1 MTAPPEL
8 NMFKLSQKQ
17 TKKSNYG
24 VLGESRRLG
33 ASLGPFQQGGDVL
46 QEGVGTVDLGH
57 HGIDRKGL
65 RKCFHNPC
73 NHKDRRL
80 RLELFEAARQCQAA
94 LSPERSLTDD
104 QAWLPGDGQTK
115 GVFNA

>member
-17 TKKSNYG
+17 IKKSSTEF
-24 VLGESRRLG
+24 LGESGCLS

-65 RKCFHNPC
+65 RKRFHDPC

-80 RLELFEAARQCQAA
+80 RLKLFKPAGQGQAA
-94 LSPERSLTDD
+94 LSPERPLTND